1 MIERTVLEQ
10 QRAQFFQRR
19 RQEELDAPRR
29 LLHET
34 DELMFWVEECLV
46 QELRIV
52 PGWLL
57 PRIHSLLRDAD
68 PELARGLGNERR
80 PDQVLDHLFRAQQR
94 FMEAS
99 RQGREPARII
109 PLFGRRAAAR
119 SRRRI
124 VSC

>member
-19 RQEELDAPRR
+19 RNDERNTPRR

-57 PRIHSLLRDAD
+57 PRVRALLHNAD
-68 PELARGLGNERR
+68 PELVRLLGNERR
-80 PDQVLDHLFRAQQR
+80 PDQVLEHLFRAQQQ

-99 RQGREPARII
+99 REGREPAPII
-109 PLFGRRAAAR
+109 PLFGRLRGPGG
-119 SRRRI
+119 RRRAP
-124 VSC
+124 SS